1 MSELHV
7 KDNFR
12 TNPLSLQPGGSTVK
26 AIHETGRV
34 FVYDK
39 VKSPGAYIKRISTD
53 VKTADLGS
61 IVEILI
67 NDVSVW
73 TRGSGREPW
82 EI

>member
-53 VKTADLGS
+53 VKTTDHGA

>member
-7 KDNFR
+7 NDNYR
-12 TNPLSLQPGGSTVK
+12 TNPISLQPGGSTVK
-26 AIHETGRV
+26 AIHERGKV

-39 VKSPGAYIKRISTD
+39 VKRPGAYIKTMNTEAKI
-53 VKTADLGS
+53 AQYGP

-73 TRGSGREPW
+73 TNGSGRQPW

>member
-7 KDNFR
+7 NDNYR

-53 VKTADLGS
+53 VKTADHGA

>member
-7 KDNFR
+7 KDNYR

-26 AIHETGRV
+26 AIHERGNV

-39 VKSPGAYIKRISTD
+39 VKSPGAYIKRMNTEDRI
-53 VKTADLGS
+53 AEYGA

-73 TRGSGREPW
+73 TNGSGRQPW

>member
-7 KDNFR
+7 NDNYR
-12 TNPLSLQPGGSTVK
+12 TNPLSLQPGGSKVK
-26 AIHETGRV
+26 AIHERGKV

-39 VKSPGAYIKRISTD
+39 VKRPGAYIKRMNTE
-53 VKTADLGS
+53 VKIAQYGP

-73 TRGSGREPW
+73 TNGSGRQPW